1 MQHVIEVRAGAE
13 LLVDVAQCGFPMIDE
28 KGIANSSSPKS
39 SLTFRQQ
46 VRQSRKVGA
55 ASKRPGNAR
64 RKFTRLDQIVHLGH
78 TSVDGASLGVRVPE

>member
-55 ASKRPGNAR
+55 ASKRPGNVRLLFVAR
-64 RKFTRLDQIVHLGH
+64 SGNWDALKTPRHRLHR
-78 TSVDGASLGVRVPE
+78 T